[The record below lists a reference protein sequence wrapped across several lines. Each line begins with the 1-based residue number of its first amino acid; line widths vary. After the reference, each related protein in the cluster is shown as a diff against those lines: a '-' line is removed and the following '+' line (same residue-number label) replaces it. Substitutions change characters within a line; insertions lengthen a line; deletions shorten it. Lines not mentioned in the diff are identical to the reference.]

1 MARTVVLTTF
11 FRAEGGGDASVGPER
26 YVAGFE
32 DEDGEPWGMAVP
44 LEPDEVEAA
53 VFSHVAF
60 SISMETNGTLR
71 IEAEGRGD
79 AANEAMVASSALAR
93 LPLDTAARSALDPE
107 LLAMEEDA
115 ARELRALRS
124 RLEAAIRM
132 VDEALRKADKQG

>member
-1 MARTVVLTTF
+1 MARTVALTTF

-26 YVAGFE
+26 YVAGLE
-32 DEDGEPWGMAVP
+32 DEDGEPWGTAVP

-53 VFSHVAF
+53 VFSNVAF

-79 AANEAMVASSALAR
+79 AANEAIVASSALAR
-93 LPLDTAARSALDPE
+93 LPLDTAVRSALDTD
-107 LLAMEEDA
+107 LLAMEDGA
-115 ARELRALRS
+115 VTELRALRN

-132 VDEALRKADKQG
+132 VDEALGRSGKQG